1 MKLEKT
7 ESKENN
13 QAIKKN
19 NDLAISQIQGSLIL
33 PQGPSIT
40 S

>member
-1 MKLEKT
+1 MRLEKT
-7 ESKENN
+7 ESKDNN
-13 QAIKKN
+13 QVIENN
-19 NDLAISQIQGSLIL
+19 NDLAISQIQGSLVP